1 MPENGVIFEVR
12 NLRKYFALKLGFLK
26 TLMGNVLLVRAV
38 DNVSFKIWKGEVFG
52 LVGESGCGK
61 TTTGRLALRLLEPTA
76 GKIFF
81 KGEEITFFPHE
92 KMRKLRRL
100 MQIIFQDPYESLN
113 PRMSVYDIVSEPI
126 RVQELESKED
136 KITEMVKDSLSQ
148 MGLVPPEEFLYR
160 FPHEISGGQRQRVAI
175 ARALVTNPEFLMA
188 DEPVSML
195 DASIRVDVSK
205 LMADMVRKRGISMLY
220 ITHDIALARYMCDR
234 IAVMYLGEIV
244 EQGLT
249 EAVLMEPLHPYTNA
263 LMLAVP
269 VPDPTARR
277 LKVVVKGEVANPVAP
292 PPGCRF
298 HPRCPKAQDICKVQK
313 PELTEIEAGRLVAC
327 HFPEGK

>member
-1 MPENGVIFEVR
+1 MTENEAIFEIR
-12 NLRKYFALKLGFLK
+12 NLRKYFPVKLGFLK
-26 TLMGNVLLVRAV
+26 ALQGNVLFVRAI
-38 DNVSFKIWKGEVFG
+38 DNVSFKIGKGEVFG

-61 TTTGRLALRLLEPTA
+61 TTTGRVAIRLLDPTA

-81 KGEEITFFPHE
+81 EGKDITSFSTDE
-92 KMRKLRRL
+92 MRKLRRF

-113 PRMSVYDIVSEPI
+113 PRMSVFDIVSEPLH
-126 RVQELESKED
+126 VQEIEVDED
-136 KITEMVKDSLSQ
+136 KITAMVKNSLSR

-175 ARALVTNPEFLMA
+175 ARALVTDPEFLVA

-195 DASIRVDVSK
+195 DASIRVEVSK
-205 LMADMVRKRGISMLY
+205 LMLELVKSRSISMLY

-244 EQGLT
+244 EQSPTESLLT
-249 EAVLMEPLHPYTNA
+249 EPLHPYTNA

-269 VPDPTARR
+269 VPDPSARR
-277 LKVVVKGEVANPVAP
+277 LKVVVKGEVANAIAP
-292 PPGCRF
+292 PSGCRF
-298 HPRCPKAQDICKVQK
+298 HTRCPKAQDICRLQK
-313 PELTEIEAGRLVAC
+313 PEFRELEPERFVAC